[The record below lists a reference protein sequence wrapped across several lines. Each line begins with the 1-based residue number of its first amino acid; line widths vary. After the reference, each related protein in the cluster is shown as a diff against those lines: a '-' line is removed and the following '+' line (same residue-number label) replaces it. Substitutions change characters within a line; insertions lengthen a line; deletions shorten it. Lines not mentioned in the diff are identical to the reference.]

1 MKKSVD
7 EVLDDQSLSYFEQA
21 EKRDKRVGAPR
32 IGTSFTLRE
41 DFYSAMFLYYVK
53 TDYLLGTDPNKMDDS
68 MNQFYSDT
76 RSSREIIKGESTKE
90 PLINPSPIASQ
101 SRNIIQPSDDDY

>member
-1 MKKSVD
+1 
-7 EVLDDQSLSYFEQA
+7 
-21 EKRDKRVGAPR
+21 
-32 IGTSFTLRE
+32 
-41 DFYSAMFLYYVK
+41 MFLYYVK

-101 SRNIIQPSDDDY
+101 SRNIIQPSDDDYQAAAPDKLNEDQYKQEIDDWEGPESKEL